1 MYSVAGCPL
10 TARPARWAG
19 TGRAAEAP
27 ARWHWHVR
35 TVLRAQWALPLSDAD
50 SDPGLPVCE
59 HLPDPGPGLA
69 TRPGDSAREPRARAG
84 GAMAGWAQAR
94 TVGAASP
101 RRQGSAPGGP
111 PSSESRLKV
120 GTWVVLGSDSERPRD
135 HPDQARL
142 PREWPA
148 PVQCC
153 VTAGTA
159 VLGGLPSRSRLRV
172 PVIVS
177 VRRAVY
183 AAFG

>member
-1 MYSVAGCPL
+1 MEARGCTRAEPPRPSSL
-10 TARPARWAG
+10 ALARPDG
-19 TGRAAEAP
+19 P
-27 ARWHWHVR
+27 SS
-35 TVLRAQWALPLSDAD
+35 WALPLSDAD
-50 SDPGLPVCE
+50 SDPGLCE

-69 TRPGDSAREPRARAG
+69 TPAWPDSAREPRARAG
-84 GAMAGWAQAR
+84 GAMTGWAQVR

-159 VLGGLPSRSRLRV
+159 VLGGLPSWLRL
-172 PVIVS
+172 S
-177 VRRAVY
+177 VRCRQCPTRSLC
-183 AAFG
+183 